1 MIITDIKESP
11 KLTKRFRAKLSNGQ
25 EIDFGL
31 DGGSTYIDHHNEIKR
46 RNYWARHFA
55 SRNERHLIYN
65 LIPTPALLSAY
76 LLWGHS
82 TSLRENVIE
91 LNKMLESKYGGLDKI

>member
-11 KLTKRFRAKLSNGQ
+11 KLHKRFRAKLSNGQ

-46 RNYWARHFA
+46 RNYWSRHFA
-55 SRNERHLIYN
+55 SRNERHLIMN
-65 LIPTPALLSAY
+65 LIPSPALLSSY
-76 LLWGHS
+76 ILWGKS

-91 LNKMLESKYGGLDKI
+91 LNKMLDTKYGGL

>member
-1 MIITDIKESP
+1 MIITEIKESP
-11 KLTKRFRAKLSNGQ
+11 KLHKRFRAKLSNGQ

-31 DGGSTYIDHHNEIKR
+31 DKGSTYIDNKDELKR

-76 LLWGHS
+76 ILWGHS
-82 TSLRENVIE
+82 TDIRENIKE
-91 LNKMLESKYGGLDKI
+91 LNKMLEAKYGGL

>member
-11 KLTKRFRAKLSNGQ
+11 KLHKRFRAKLSNGQ

-31 DGGSTYIDHHNEIKR
+31 DKGSTYIDHKDELKR

-65 LIPTPALLSAY
+65 LIPTPALLSSY
-76 LLWGHS
+76 ILWGHS
-82 TSLRENVIE
+82 TDIIENIKE
-91 LNKMLESKYGGLDKI
+91 LNKLLEAKYGGL

>member
-31 DGGSTYIDHHNEIKR
+31 DGASTYIDHKDELKR

-65 LIPTPALLSAY
+65 LIPSPSLLSAY
-76 LLWGHS
+76 LLWGKS
-82 TSLRENVIE
+82 TSLRENIIE
-91 LNKMLESKYGGLDKI
+91 LNKMLESKYGGLDNK